1 MKVSDF
7 RKRAF
12 KMFLLGFKQMRDPY
26 YQGFA
31 AQVSFYLILS
41 IVPILLL
48 LTQILGL
55 FNLTIERAMQV
66 FEVYT
71 GQNVAG
77 WLHDMFSFKYIGF
90 GNIIFIEIA
99 LWAGS
104 RASFAIMRI
113 TNYTLTEGQ
122 STGRNYFI
130 ERIRSIET
138 IVITILTVTF
148 SLLILAYGK
157 VILELVVELFKI
169 NDSDKYVDSIWLWL
183 RWVLGFALYFL
194 MVSFNYY
201 IMPTEKIKFRKVIP
215 GSVFAS
221 AGMMI
226 VTAVYAKYTSTMA
239 DYDLLYGALS
249 SVVGIMFWFYLLAWV
264 LFLGV
269 LCNKVWDETSGDTK
283 Q

>member
-1 MKVSDF
+1 
-7 RKRAF
+7 
-12 KMFLLGFKQMRDPY
+12 MFLLGFKQMRDPY

-31 AQVSFYLILS
+31 AQVSFYLMLS

-48 LTQILGL
+48 LTQVLGL
-55 FNLTIERAMQV
+55 FNLTVERAMQV
-66 FEVYT
+66 FEMYT
-71 GQNVAG
+71 GRSVSG
-77 WLHDMFSFKYIGF
+77 WMHDMFNFRYIGF
-90 GNIIFIEIA
+90 GNIVFIAIA

-138 IVITILTVTF
+138 IIITILTVTF

-157 VILELVVELFKI
+157 VILELVIELFRI
-169 NDSDKYVDSIWLWL
+169 NDSEKYVDSIWLWL

-201 IMPTEKIKFRKVIP
+201 ILPTERIKFRQVIP
-215 GSVFAS
+215 GSIFA
-221 AGMMI
+221 AVGMMI
-226 VTAVYAKYTSTMA
+226 VTAVYSKYASTMA

-249 SVVGIMFWFYLLAWV
+249 SVVGIMFWFYLLSWV
-264 LFLGV
+264 LCLGV
-269 LCNKVWDETSGDTK
+269 LCNKVWAETSESNDE
-283 Q
+283 

>member
-1 MKVSDF
+1 MANF
-7 RKRAF
+7 RQRMF

-31 AQVSFYLILS
+31 AQVAFYLILS

-48 LTQILGL
+48 LTQVLGL
-55 FNLTIERAMQV
+55 FNFTIERAMHV
-66 FEVYT
+66 FELYT
-71 GQNVAG
+71 GKSVAG
-77 WLHDMFSFKYIGF
+77 WLQEMFSYRYIGF
-90 GNIIFIEIA
+90 GNIVFIVIA

-130 ERIRSIET
+130 ERIRAIET
-138 IVITILTVTF
+138 IMITILTITF

-157 VILELVVELFKI
+157 VILEIVIDLFRI
-169 NDSDKYVDSIWLWL
+169 SNSEQYVDSIWLWL

-201 IMPTEKIKFRKVIP
+201 IMPTEKIKFKKVIP
-215 GSVFAS
+215 GSIFAS
-221 AGMMI
+221 VGMML

-249 SVVGIMFWFYLLAWV
+249 SVVGVMVWFYLLAWV
-264 LFLGV
+264 LCLGV
-269 LCNKVWDETSGDTK
+269 MCNKVWDETSVEK
-283 Q
+283 

>member
-1 MKVSDF
+1 MSNFK
-7 RKRAF
+7 KRAF

-31 AQVSFYLILS
+31 AQVSFYLMLS

-48 LTQILGL
+48 MTQVLGL
-55 FNLTIERAMQV
+55 FNITVERAMQV

-71 GQNVAG
+71 GRSVAE
-77 WLHDMFSFKYIGF
+77 WVHDMFDYRYIGF
-90 GNIIFIEIA
+90 GNVVFIAIA

-138 IVITILTVTF
+138 IIITILTVTF

-157 VILELVVELFKI
+157 VILEFALDLFSIK
-169 NDSDKYVDSIWLWL
+169 DSEKYVDSIWLWL

-201 IMPTEKIKFRKVIP
+201 ILPTERLKFKDVIP

-226 VTAVYAKYTSTMA
+226 VTIVYSKYASTMA
-239 DYDLLYGALS
+239 NYDLLYGALS
-249 SVVGIMFWFYLLAWV
+249 SVVGIMFWFYLLSWV
-264 LFLGV
+264 LCLGV
-269 LCNKVWDETSGDTK
+269 LCNKVWQETSPDSD
-283 Q
+283 